1 MVVMGLFD
9 DLFNDT
15 PDSSLTENLEPAL
28 EALAQSAQ
36 RFALQTAEGRSPDK
50 LVRVWVNTQSVVVQ
64 VEIDEDLFAKSSPAE
79 VQKATVEAAQAAASA
94 MQQKATEFQTE
105 TWYQVARDLGTGT
118 EPTASL
124 SMLDKLR
131 PAAPLSPPDAPE
143 RRATQFPPTQA
154 DDRGNE
160 SGEWRLRVSD

>member
-1 MVVMGLFD
+1 MGLFD
-9 DLFNDT
+9 DLFNST

-28 EALAQSAQ
+28 EVLAQSAQ
-36 RFALQTAEGRSPDK
+36 RFALQTAEGRSRDK

-79 VQKATVEAAQAAASA
+79 LQKAMVEAAQAAASA
-94 MQQKATEFQTE
+94 MQQKTTEFQAE
-105 TWYQVARDLGTGT
+105 TWRQVSQDLGTGT
-118 EPTASL
+118 EPTADL

-143 RRATQFPPTQA
+143 RRTTEFPVTPAQA
-154 DDRGNE
+154 DDRGDE